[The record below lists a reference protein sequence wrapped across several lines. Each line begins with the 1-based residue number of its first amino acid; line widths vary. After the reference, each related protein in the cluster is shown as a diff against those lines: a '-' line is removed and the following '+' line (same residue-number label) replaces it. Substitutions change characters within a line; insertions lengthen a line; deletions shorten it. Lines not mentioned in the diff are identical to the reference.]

1 MLQSS
6 LFRDGTIG
14 HTFRRVTDPAAPALS
29 GLDPAAVAG
38 YLAAVPHVEAR
49 PPLTAELIAGGL
61 SNLTYELRD
70 ADGRAWVLRRP
81 PLGHVLPTAHDM
93 RREFRV
99 ISALHGTGTVPV
111 ARAHVLC
118 EDPDVIGA
126 PFYVMEKVDGVV
138 LRTREQCAALTA
150 EQRRSVGESLVD
162 VLAALHAVDP
172 AQVGLADFGRPEGYL
187 HRQLDRWD
195 RQYASSQSREIRGLF
210 ELGDG
215 LRAAVPVTQRST
227 ILHGDY
233 RLDNVMMRLPGVP
246 DGARNTPA
254 NPGGPPDR
262 PAVAAVFDWEMSTL
276 GDPLA
281 DLGLLLTYWE
291 DPGHPPKDILAAS
304 GGGLT
309 NQEGFPGSREIVDRY
324 QSATGLIVDDLDWYI
339 AFSHYKLAVILE
351 GIHYRHEHGLTLGE
365 GFERAG
371 AAVPGLV
378 ELGRRYLDKTR

>member
-1 MLQSS
+1 M
-6 LFRDGTIG
+6 
-14 HTFRRVTDPAAPALS
+14 TDPAAPALA
-29 GLDPAAVAG
+29 GLDPAAVADF
-38 YLAAVPHVEAR
+38 LAAVPNVAAR

-61 SNLTYELRD
+61 SNLTYGLRD

-99 ISALHGTGTVPV
+99 ISALHGTVPV
-111 ARAHVLC
+111 ARAYVLC
-118 EDPDVIGA
+118 DDPDVIGA
-126 PFYVMEKVDGVV
+126 PFYLMEKVEGEV
-138 LRTREQCAALTA
+138 LRTRAQCAALTVR
-150 EQRRSVGESLVD
+150 QRRSAGESLVD
-162 VLAALHAVDP
+162 VLAALHKVDP
-172 AQVGLADFGRPEGYL
+172 AEVGLADFGRPEGYL

-195 RQYASSQSREIRGLF
+195 RQYAASQSREIRGLY

-233 RLDNVMMRLPGVP
+233 RLDNVMVRRA
-246 DGARNTPA
+246 GAGA
-254 NPGGPPDR
+254 GADAGDQVS
-262 PAVAAVFDWEMSTL
+262 VAAVFDWEMSTL

-291 DPGHPPKDILAAS
+291 DPGHPSKDILAA

-309 NQEGFPGSREIVDRY
+309 NHEGFPSTRDIVDRY
-324 QSATGLIVDDLDWYI
+324 QAATGLIVDDLDWYI

-351 GIHYRHEHGLTLGE
+351 GIRYRHERGLTLGE

-371 AAVPGLV
+371 AAVPSLV
-378 ELGRRYLDKTR
+378 EVGRRYLDRTR

>member
-1 MLQSS
+1 M
-6 LFRDGTIG
+6 
-14 HTFRRVTDPAAPALS
+14 TDPAAPALA
-29 GLDPAAVAG
+29 GLDPAAVADF
-38 YLAAVPHVEAR
+38 LAAKAPELGAR

-99 ISALHGTGTVPV
+99 ISALAGTVPV
-111 ARAHVLC
+111 ARAYVLC

-126 PFYVMEKVDGVV
+126 PFYVMEKVQGVV
-138 LRTREQCAALTA
+138 LRTRAQCAALSVA
-150 EQRRSVGESLVD
+150 QRRSAAESLVD

-172 AQVGLADFGRPEGYL
+172 AAVGLADFGRPEGYL

-195 RQYASSQSREIRGLF
+195 RQYAASQSREIRGLF

-233 RLDNVMMRLPGVP
+233 RLDNVMVRLSGGTDDAGAGGNA
-246 DGARNTPA
+246 DGAGAGSSADTAEIR
-254 NPGGPPDR
+254 
-262 PAVAAVFDWEMSTL
+262 VAAVFDWEMSTL

-291 DPGHPPKDILAAS
+291 DPGHPPKGILTAS

-309 NQEGFPGSREIVDRY
+309 NHEGFLNSRDLIERY
-324 QSATGLIVDDLDWYI
+324 QAATGLIVDDLDWYV

-365 GFERAG
+365 GFEKAG
-371 AAVPGLV
+371 TAVPSLV
-378 ELGRRYLDKTR
+378 EAGRRYLDRTR